1 MIKKHYY
8 ESPEAEVLV
17 VDFEASLCQNPSVT
31 TTTGGRP
38 DYDDESLDE

>member
-8 ESPEAEVLV
+8 ETPEAEILE

-31 TTTGGRP
+31 TTTGGRD
-38 DYDDESLDE
+38 DYDPDTLDD